1 MSEFDRAR
9 ERAERRAAKRGTPLT
24 SQDVLDEVSELP
36 EAVKEQADA
45 LIVAITPKAPKKRSN
60 EIAVQVW
67 IDDNEYCFT
76 FKTNITGSFLGT
88 QQSKQGMQRVILEAL
103 RTKFGAVE
111 QV

>member
-1 MSEFDRAR
+1 MSEFERAR
-9 ERAERRAAKRGTPLT
+9 ERAERKAAKRGVVIDSDTPESL
-24 SQDVLDEVSELP
+24 E
-36 EAVKEQADA
+36 EAIAVIEQQEEK
-45 LIVAITPKAPKKRSN
+45 PKAPKKRSN

-67 IDDNEYCFT
+67 IDGNEYCFT

-88 QQSKQGMQRVILEAL
+88 QQSQQGMQHVILEAL

>member
-9 ERAERRAAKRGTPLT
+9 ERAERKAAKRGVVIDSDTPESL
-24 SQDVLDEVSELP
+24 E
-36 EAVKEQADA
+36 EAIAVIEQQEAK
-45 LIVAITPKAPKKRSN
+45 PKAPKKRSN

-67 IDDNEYCFT
+67 IDGNEYGFT

-88 QQSKQGMQRVILEAL
+88 QHSKQGMQHVILEAL